1 MGNKMVGRKRT
12 GTRTRSCGR
21 SSAAHARAKGR
32 APSQSPADR
41 ALRDLK
47 PAADRIDARIAE
59 LRASGVGAWRGD
71 VLARVRSVIL
81 QAAPGVVEEWKWDV
95 PVWSIARPPGKSGAA
110 GKPAIIC
117 TGETY
122 KSVVKLTFA
131 SGAALR
137 DPAGLFNSS
146 LEGRTRRALDI
157 RESDRINE
165 KALRALVREAAALA
179 APAAT
184 KERKTPTSK
193 RAAAAGGDAHA
204 KAGPVRLLS
213 GGNPQIAKGEG
224 AGPVRAYIA
233 AMPGW
238 KREMGTRLDALMERG
253 VKTPPGVR
261 RAVKWNSPF
270 YGVEGEPFRGW
281 FASFHCFEKY
291 IKVAFFR
298 GAMLHPPPPGRSK
311 NDDVRYLDIREE
323 DVAGFD
329 EARFTA
335 WARQASAME
344 GWNGK

>member
-1 MGNKMVGRKRT
+1 MRGMGKKTVGRKRT
-12 GTRTRSCGR
+12 GTRTRSGGR
-21 SSAAHARAKGR
+21 SSAAQGRAKGR
-32 APSQSPADR
+32 APSQAPAGR
-41 ALRDLK
+41 ALGDPK
-47 PAADRIDARIAE
+47 PAADRIDERIAE

-238 KREMGTRLDALMERG
+238 KRWKREVGERLDALIERHIPRLR
-253 VKTPPGVR
+253 K
-261 RAVKWNSPF
+261 AVKWNSPF

-291 IKVAFFR
+291 IKVA
-298 GAMLHPPPPGRSK
+298 GASLDPRPPGKSANRAA
-311 NDDVRYLDIREE
+311 RYLDVHEHE
-323 DVAGFD
+323 PLD
-329 EARFTA
+329 EAQLSA
-335 WARQASAME
+335 WMKQAAKLPGWSGSAR
-344 GWNGK
+344 